1 MASTPRMIPL
11 AIIFLLLA
19 LIAIIAERNPS
30 QPGDEPAFTKVQE
43 VAAGDTLHL
52 EGGVSVCVEQPG
64 FLNSLMPFGTVI
76 GVHTYL
82 IDQPGNPVCKDTC
95 LTGSCSGKDQKR
107 ALCIENGLLLSVI

>member
-52 EGGVSVCVEQPG
+52 EGES
-64 FLNSLMPFGTVI
+64 
-76 GVHTYL
+76 
-82 IDQPGNPVCKDTC
+82 
-95 LTGSCSGKDQKR
+95 
-107 ALCIENGLLLSVI
+107 LSVWSSPVFSTASCLLAQ

>member
-64 FLNSLMPFGTVI
+64 FLNSLMTFGKVI

-82 IDQPGNPVCKDTC
+82 IVNPEDNEKNFISV
-95 LTGSCSGKDQKR
+95 LQVE
-107 ALCIENGLLLSVI
+107 IET

>member
-43 VAAGDTLHL
+43 VAAGIWKG
-52 EGGVSVCVEQPG
+52 ES
-64 FLNSLMPFGTVI
+64 
-76 GVHTYL
+76 
-82 IDQPGNPVCKDTC
+82 
-95 LTGSCSGKDQKR
+95 
-107 ALCIENGLLLSVI
+107 LSVWSSPVFSTASCLLAQ